1 MIQETNC
8 VSLSEF
14 ELWHHSQNW
23 PQSLV
28 KLGADFVPQAVKRE
42 KSLKPREHRQF
53 LGPKSNCIT
62 LIVSSIY

>member
-1 MIQETNC
+1 MIQGTNC

-28 KLGADFVPQAVKRE
+28 KLGADLVPQAVK
-42 KSLKPREHRQF
+42 F
-53 LGPKSNCIT
+53 SNKR
-62 LIVSSIY
+62 LILELMTSFFEQVQIEQ